1 MFNEIWVLQ
10 YVESLED
17 DIIESL
23 SKNIPYF
30 DVYGWFYAMTVML
43 QKPESWI
50 FGTCWDEGFAVGVHI
65 WCLLLFLFHN
75 SFPFQGFFLWNQSTP
90 ARKWKKISLW
100 VCTNLIWMSHKK
112 PRSFW
117 FCFLRMKKI
126 VTARDLL
133 SWVLLSQLKKFEPG
147 FNAEIPKWKSR
158 YIARKISKNR
168 IVS

>member
-10 YVESLED
+10 YVKSLED

-30 DVYGWFYAMTVML
+30 DVYAMTVML

-75 SFPFQGFFLWNQSTP
+75 SFPFQGFFSGTNQLLPESENN
-90 ARKWKKISLW
+90 LW

-112 PRSFW
+112 PSSFW
-117 FCFLRMKKI
+117 FCFLRMKRI
-126 VTARDLL
+126 ATARDLL

-147 FNAEIPKWKSR
+147 FNAEIPKWKCR
-158 YIARKISKNR
+158 YIARKIGKNR
-168 IVS
+168 IIS